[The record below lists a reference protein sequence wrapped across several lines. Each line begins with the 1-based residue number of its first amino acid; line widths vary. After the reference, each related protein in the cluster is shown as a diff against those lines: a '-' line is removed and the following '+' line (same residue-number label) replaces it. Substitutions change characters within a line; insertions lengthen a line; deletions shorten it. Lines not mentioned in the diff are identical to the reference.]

1 MKLAKLAFAA
11 TLLLGST
18 SALAADFR
26 LNTAPLGTDYD
37 ALSPFFGANDAD
49 QVTGNFDE
57 FGFGQLRATSIYDFN
72 DGDLFGSFV
81 DTNIPSELINFGI
94 PAAGISGV
102 ALDGV
107 SNVDLVHPIEDAQTD
122 IDSLN
127 PLAPPLASDN
137 EGYLAAWYLD
147 LDFYLEG
154 TLSPAGPV
162 YTGGYIKFFA
172 VDVLTQVRT
181 EVIHTDVVGSALTV
195 GNLNLFLEVT
205 SILDDFLMVD
215 MNNNGVFADVAD
227 IVDANGSFG
236 LTLDTNVDPAI
247 PTPSQMLV
255 VNGNEGAQ
263 AVRQANLDGSIGAT
277 IPEPASLALLGFGL
291 LGLSLSSR
299 RRKG

>member
-26 LNTAPLGTDYD
+26 LNTTPLGTDYD
-37 ALSPFFGANDAD
+37 ALTPFVGSNDAD
-49 QVTGNFDE
+49 RVTGNFDE
-57 FGFGQLRATSIYDFN
+57 FGFSQLRATSIYNFN
-72 DGDLFGSFV
+72 DGDLLGDFV

-137 EGYLAAWYLD
+137 EGYLATWYLD

-154 TLSPAGPV
+154 TLNPTGPV
-162 YTGGYIKFFA
+162 YTGGYIKFFV

-215 MNNNGVFADVAD
+215 MDNNGTFADVAD
-227 IVDANGSFG
+227 LVDANGSFG

-263 AVRQANLDGSIGAT
+263 AVRQANLDGSIGA